1 MFLEVNLVTYVNS
14 GSVIGLCVC
23 HDDATCC
30 NESATEAIMNLS
42 NHYLSIPTVCRH
54 AAVAIRAAAFALLV
68 GVASPVAA
76 QTAPGKSIQTFLL
89 YYGGGATL
97 VASDAAKLAKFDLLG
112 FDRFRYNQI
121 GSNTWAA
128 IKALNPNMNI
138 YLYVDGPNMYNDQD
152 ANSAMNINTLARYN
166 VSRGHPM
173 GSLNGNHP
181 ELFQLDSG
189 GNRIYNNVYSNPG
202 ANHYFYLMDF
212 GSSAYQSY
220 WVTALKADIAD
231 QPWVADG
238 VFTDDCIADQAQSGY
253 NATSAKYPTDA
264 TFSAAVNTFV
274 SAISTGLHGY
284 GQKLWCNKGETRMA
298 IGSAAW
304 LSLDAS
310 ASPPDAF
317 LEEGAFAVMWGP
329 WATQFLQE
337 SEWKSQIDTIAALRN
352 TKAATLA
359 STQLFAG
366 QTGSDNFGN
375 TVSFWQTLWYSLGP
389 YLLAKNDVL
398 GTYFMFHGAENSN
411 YDQILRFDEYDK
423 IDLGKAL
430 GSYTVRTIGGVNIY
444 SREFEKGYVY
454 VNPTANVASVAL
466 PQAGRQLTHDNLLSA
481 LDTLP
486 LVSSVSLIGH
496 STAIVLKTTVTP
508 PDTIAPST
516 PAGLSASAVSS
527 SQINLS
533 WNASTDNVAVVN
545 YQVIL
550 NDAIIANVPGTSFQ
564 HTGLTP
570 GTTYNYRV
578 SAADAVPNYSAWT
591 ATPVSVT
598 TPAATDTTAP
608 STPTGLLASAVS
620 SSQINLSWA
629 ASTDNVGVT
638 GYLVYD
644 ADTGSTIATTT
655 TTSFTHSG
663 LVPGTTHNYRVS
675 AFDAVPNHSPWTD
688 PPVSVTTLPPDT
700 TAPSTPTEILASA
713 VSSSQIN
720 LSWTASTDDVKVTR
734 YIVRRDGVK
743 IATPVSTSYADT
755 GLSAATTYSY
765 TVAARDAAGNIS
777 PISPSVSVTT
787 ASAADT
793 TPPVTPS
800 GLTAA
805 AAGSTGANLSWS
817 ASTDNVGVTGYIVRR
832 DGVQVATPATTSYA
846 DAGLSAA
853 ATYNYTVAARDAAG
867 NSSPISASVGVTT
880 GSTPPPPPSN
890 SASLAWDSVTD
901 PNLSGYRL
909 YFGTAPG
916 AYLQALGQGTSV
928 GNVTTYTVM
937 GLASGTRYYFAVTAF
952 DTLGIE
958 SNYSNEVFKDIP

>member
-688 PPVSVTTLPPDT
+688 PPVSVTTPVPDSAAPSVPTGLVGTAVSASQIGLSWNPSTDNVGVTGYLVYDANTGSTIATTTTTSVTHSGLVPVMTHNYRVSAFDAVPNHSPWTDPPVSVTTLPPDT

-765 TVAARDAAGNIS
+765 TVAARDAAGNTS
-777 PISPSVSVTT
+777 PDSTSVSVTT
-787 ASAADT
+787 AIAADT
-793 TPPVTPS
+793 TPPVTPT
-800 GLTAA
+800 GL
-805 AAGSTGANLSWS
+805 
-817 ASTDNVGVTGYIVRR
+817 
-832 DGVQVATPATTSYA
+832 
-846 DAGLSAA
+846 
-853 ATYNYTVAARDAAG
+853 
-867 NSSPISASVGVTT
+867 
-880 GSTPPPPPSN
+880 
-890 SASLAWDSVTD
+890 
-901 PNLSGYRL
+901 
-909 YFGTAPG
+909 
-916 AYLQALGQGTSV
+916 
-928 GNVTTYTVM
+928 
-937 GLASGTRYYFAVTAF
+937 
-952 DTLGIE
+952 
-958 SNYSNEVFKDIP
+958 